1 MEFLENA
8 KIEFLK
14 WREERRHSREKT
26 PEFLLNLA
34 SICVSKYG
42 KLKTLRELGM
52 SSFRL
57 NNAVEKYPQKSGLI
71 KKDLEQNSL
80 KKNLVE
86 FKEVILKKN
95 SIIKT
100 NFQNKYEEESEINTL
115 NKELVFEI
123 ESNFGFRIKVFSNSE
138 QVHKNILCHFIHG
151 EWKNASNILH
161 K

>member
-86 FKEVILKKN
+86 FKEVILKK
-95 SIIKT
+95 K
-100 NFQNKYEEESEINTL
+100 FYYKNK
-115 NKELVFEI
+115 
-123 ESNFGFRIKVFSNSE
+123 FS
-138 QVHKNILCHFIHG
+138 K
-151 EWKNASNILH
+151 
-161 K
+161 